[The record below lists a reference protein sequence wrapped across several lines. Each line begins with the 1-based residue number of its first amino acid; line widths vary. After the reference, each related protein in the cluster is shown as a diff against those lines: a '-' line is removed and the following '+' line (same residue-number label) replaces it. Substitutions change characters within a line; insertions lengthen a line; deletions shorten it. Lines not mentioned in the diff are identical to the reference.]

1 MDANITDKMA
11 KDNSHWKDV
20 LRATQQEGNRSDNR
34 FDPREK
40 KKVARQHY
48 IRRKL
53 DKDIKKYTN
62 STNQIKYKE
71 IERIAKGYGF

>member
-1 MDANITDKMA
+1 MGLLKQRLSDALQTTESKGGGF
-11 KDNSHWKDV
+11 DNKP
-20 LRATQQEGNRSDNR
+20 
-34 FDPREK
+34 DPREQK
-40 KKVARQHY
+40 KIARQHY

-53 DKDIKKYTN
+53 DKDVKKYIN

>member
-1 MDANITDKMA
+1 MA
-11 KDNSHWKDV
+11 EQKQHWKDA
-20 LRATQQEGNRSDNR
+20 LRATQQEGNRSDDSS
-34 FDPREK
+34 DPREK

-53 DKDIKKYTN
+53 DKDIKKYIN
-62 STNQIKYKE
+62 NTNQIKYKE

>member
-1 MDANITDKMA
+1 MA
-11 KDNSHWKDV
+11 EQKLHWKDA
-20 LRATQQEGNRSDNR
+20 LRATQQEGNRSDDSA
-34 FDPREK
+34 DPREK

>member
-1 MDANITDKMA
+1 MA
-11 KDNSHWKDV
+11 KEQQHWKDA
-20 LRATQQEGNRSDNR
+20 LRATQQEGNRSNNH

-48 IRRKL
+48 VRRKL
-53 DKDIKKYTN
+53 DKDIKRYTN

>member
-1 MDANITDKMA
+1 MA
-11 KDNSHWKDV
+11 EQKQHWKDA

-53 DKDIKKYTN
+53 DKDIKKYIN